1 MEVRAWVGGDGVG
14 AWSPS
19 HREGRGWRRTGR
31 QRERRLKPG
40 ATVGAGSGQGGVM
53 VKRFILTPVGLT
65 SWFWGRRPGGR
76 GGRGQATPLHRS
88 VQARGAG
95 AGVVK
100 PRPYIGVDRPG
111 GQGRAWSSHAPTSD
125 CSDPRGRGGR
135 GQATPLHRT
144 VQARGAGA
152 GVVKPRPYIGAGRAW
167 SSDCSD
173 PGAGRAWS
181 SDWRD
186 GPAVRASFY

>member
-40 ATVGAGSGQGGVM
+40 ATAGAGVGAGGRM
-53 VKRFILTPVGLT
+53 VKRFILTPAGLT

-76 GGRGQATPLHRS
+76 GGRGQATPLHRTGS
-88 VQARGAG
+88 PTSSDRGAG

-100 PRPYIGVDRPG
+100 PRPYIGLDHQRVQTG
-111 GQGRAWSSHAPTSD
+111 
-125 CSDPRGRGGR
+125 GRGGR
-135 GQATPLHRT
+135 GHRT
-144 VQARGAGA
+144 GGTAQRCVPTFADFDVVLFGSDGGGRSRREGAA
-152 GVVKPRPYIGAGRAW
+152 GG
-167 SSDCSD
+167 
-173 PGAGRAWS
+173 
-181 SDWRD
+181 
-186 GPAVRASFY
+186 